1 MCLMSVI
8 IPCYNELDSIDL
20 LYKKSLY
27 ITKNYD
33 VEIIFVD
40 NGSFD
45 GTSKKFKSLIST
57 KKIKFSNIKTNKG
70 YGYGIKKSID

>member
-45 GTSKKFKSLIST
+45 GTSKKFKS
-57 KKIKFSNIKTNKG
+57 
-70 YGYGIKKSID
+70 